1 MPGVRPVKK
10 KVFFTGFPGFI
21 GRELVRQMLRT
32 DQDLDFVFLVQDR
45 YVPDAVR
52 QADRIRACADNPRA
66 RLQVLAGDITDPY
79 LGLKDKKYET
89 LASEIT
95 DVFHLAA
102 LYDLAAPEETARS
115 VNVDGTRHV
124 LSLCRKAR
132 KLRTLVYFSS
142 VIVSG
147 KRTGT
152 VLEDELQMGQRF
164 HNHYESTK
172 HEAEILVRDAWNDI
186 PTVIIRPSIVVGH
199 SETGETNKFDGPYFA
214 MVLIDT
220 LRHLQM
226 PLPYVGDLM
235 GEFNIIPVDFL
246 VKAAA
251 ALWMK
256 KDAAGACFHVADSN
270 PVITRTLYAELIRLL
285 GARGPFLTIPPAM
298 MDLPLRLRAA
308 RRFLGVPREF
318 FEYLG
323 HKVHYDTTNT
333 TRALEAEG
341 IACPY
346 LLDYLPRLVDFYKAN
361 KHRRELRWK
370 AF

>member
-1 MPGVRPVKK
+1 VKK
-10 KVFFTGFPGFI
+10 TVFFTGFPGFI
-21 GRELVRQMLRT
+21 GRELVLHMLRT
-32 DQDLDFVFLVQDR
+32 TRDLDFVFLVQDR

-52 QADRIRACADNPRA
+52 QADRLKACAGDPKA
-66 RLQVLAGDITDPY
+66 RLQVLAGDITDPL
-79 LGLKDKKYET
+79 LGLNARKYDA

-95 DVFHLAA
+95 DVFHLAG

-115 VNVDGTRHV
+115 VNVAGTGHV
-124 LSLCRKAR
+124 LTFCRKAG
-132 KLRTLVYFSS
+132 KLRTLVYFSTI
-142 VIVSG
+142 VVSG

-152 VLEDELQMGQRF
+152 VLEDELKMGQGF

-172 HEAEILVRDAWNDI
+172 YEAEVLVRDAWHDI
-186 PTVIIRPSIVVGH
+186 PTVIIRPAIVVGH
-199 SETGETNKFDGPYFA
+199 SKTGETHKFDGPYFA

-220 LRHLQM
+220 LRHLQL

-235 GEFNIIPVDFL
+235 GEFNIIPIDFL
-246 VKAAA
+246 VEAATA
-251 ALWMK
+251 VWMK
-256 KDAAGACFHVADSN
+256 KDSTGSCFHVADSN
-270 PVITRTLYAELIRLL
+270 PVLTRTLYAELIRLL
-285 GARGPFLTIPPAM
+285 GARGPFLKIPPAA

-318 FEYLG
+318 FEYLT
-323 HKVHYDTTNT
+323 HVVHYDTTNT
-333 TRALEAEG
+333 TRALEGTG

-346 LLDYLPRLVDFYKAN
+346 LLDYLPGLVDFYKAN